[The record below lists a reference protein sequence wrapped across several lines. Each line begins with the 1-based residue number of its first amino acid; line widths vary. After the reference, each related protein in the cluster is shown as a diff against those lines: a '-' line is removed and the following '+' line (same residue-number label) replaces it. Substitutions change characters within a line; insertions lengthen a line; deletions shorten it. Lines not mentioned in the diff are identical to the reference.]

1 MIRIIRAVFINLIK
15 TIILLFA
22 VSILTFTLI
31 CVSPIDP
38 VRQYIM
44 DMGSAVSQEQREEI
58 EEYWGVNDPPVE
70 RYVGWLSHLVCGDL
84 GESSLYRRS
93 VADIIAERFLNSLA
107 LMLSAWVFSGI
118 IGFFLGCVMG
128 TNQNRAPD
136 KILKKICYVLSS
148 LPSFWIGLIFLMFFS
163 VYLGWFPVGFSA
175 PVGTLASEITIGQRI
190 YHLILPTLTLSI
202 TSLSGIAL
210 HTRQKLIDVL
220 NSDYVLFARAKGES
234 DSRILFY
241 HGFRNIL
248 FPAITL
254 QFASFAEIF
263 GGAVLVENV
272 FSYPGLGS
280 AAVAAGLNSD
290 VPLLLGITLCSA
302 LFVCV
307 GNSIADVLYKVA
319 DPKLRE
325 VQSADA

>member
-58 EEYWGVNDPPVE
+58 EEYWGVNDPPVQ
-70 RYVGWLSHLVCGDL
+70 RYVGWLSHLVRGDM
-84 GESSLYRRS
+84 GESSLYRRP

-118 IGFFLGCVMG
+118 TGFLLGCVMAM
-128 TNQNRAPD
+128 NQNRAPD

-148 LPSFWIGLIFLMFFS
+148 LPSFWIGLILLMFFS

-325 VQSADA
+325 VQRADA